1 MHACSHPL
9 LPMRFSP
16 ILSLHS
22 WPFRLSFRDA
32 DRGRR
37 NKAFST
43 SWPGYAVARGSE
55 PAVPRALRREPHGE
69 EKITRCF
76 HFVPPVCF
84 PPCAQRHTLARH
96 AHRGSTMMCICMNH
110 GRVTPDK
117 PGGHNCTGTGP
128 RIFFYYQSRGAV
140 LPRVSLFH
148 LPPAHVC
155 ATTTQP
161 KQNVASRSS
170 HDVGPAQFISA
181 PAASKFSASRCDS
194 CRAMP
199 CQVGATAS
207 KDQISR
213 KNKTTN
219 FFGAD

>member
-1 MHACSHPL
+1 LLVCVRARHDPFWPPRPSPAARAANLARHILPVSTTAYPTRTWIPDFKSPTRGLNPMCQWPKFTSGSCTACSHQL

-76 HFVPPVCF
+76 HFVPPVF
-84 PPCAQRHTLARH
+84 FLRAR
-96 AHRGSTMMCICMNH
+96 S
-110 GRVTPDK
+110 VT
-117 PGGHNCTGTGP
+117 
-128 RIFFYYQSRGAV
+128 R
-140 LPRVSLFH
+140 
-148 LPPAHVC
+148 
-155 ATTTQP
+155 
-161 KQNVASRSS
+161 
-170 HDVGPAQFISA
+170 
-181 PAASKFSASRCDS
+181 
-194 CRAMP
+194 
-199 CQVGATAS
+199 
-207 KDQISR
+207 
-213 KNKTTN
+213 
-219 FFGAD
+219 